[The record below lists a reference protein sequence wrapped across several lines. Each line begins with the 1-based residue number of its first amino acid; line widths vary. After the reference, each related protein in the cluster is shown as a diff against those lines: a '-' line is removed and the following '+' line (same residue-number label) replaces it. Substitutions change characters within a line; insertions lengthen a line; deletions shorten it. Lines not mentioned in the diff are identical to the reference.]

1 MIVVNLIMGLV
12 IVGSV
17 IAILYGIGLWSLKKS
32 GDYDKNTGFI
42 EIMLHGLLGLALIA
56 ICFLISFLIY
66 ALGEEVVTKSLNYFN
81 IN

>member
-32 GDYDKNTGFI
+32 GDYDKNTDFI
-42 EIMLHGLLGLALIA
+42 EIMLNGLLGLVLIA
-56 ICFLISFLIY
+56 LCFLILFLIY
-66 ALGEEVVTKSLNYFN
+66 ALGEAVVTKSLNYFN
-81 IN
+81 I

>member
-32 GDYDKNTGFI
+32 GDYDKNTDFI
-42 EIMLHGLLGLALIA
+42 EIMLNGLLGLALIA
-56 ICFLISFLIY
+56 ICVLILLLIY
-66 ALGEEVVTKSLNYFN
+66 ALGEVVVTKSLIYFN
-81 IN
+81 I

>member
-17 IAILYGIGLWSLKKS
+17 IAILYGIGLSILKKS
-32 GDYDKNTGFI
+32 GDYDKNTDFI
-42 EIMLHGLLGLALIA
+42 EIMLHGVLGLALIA

-66 ALGEEVVTKSLNYFN
+66 ALGEAVTNKLF
-81 IN
+81 

>member
-32 GDYDKNTGFI
+32 GDYDKNTDFI
-42 EIMLHGLLGLALIA
+42 EIMLNGLLGLALIA
-56 ICFLISFLIY
+56 ICVLILLLIY
-66 ALGEEVVTKSLNYFN
+66 ALGEVVVTKSINYIN
-81 IN
+81 I

>member
-1 MIVVNLIMGLV
+1 MGLV

-32 GDYDKNTGFI
+32 GDYDKNTDLA
-42 EIMLHGLLGLALIA
+42 EIMLHGVLGLSLIA
-56 ICFLISFLIY
+56 LCFLILFLIY
-66 ALGEEVVTKSLNYFN
+66 ALGEAVVTKSLNYFN

>member
-32 GDYDKNTGFI
+32 GDYDKNTDLA
-42 EIMLHGLLGLALIA
+42 EIMLNGLLGLALIA
-56 ICFLISFLIY
+56 ICVLILFLIY
-66 ALGEEVVTKSLNYFN
+66 ALGEAVVTKSLNYFN
-81 IN
+81 I

>member
-32 GDYDKNTGFI
+32 GDYDKNTDFI
-42 EIMLHGLLGLALIA
+42 EIMINGLLGLALIA
-56 ICFLISFLIY
+56 ICVLILLLIY
-66 ALGEEVVTKSLNYFN
+66 ALGEVVVTKSLNYFN
-81 IN
+81 I